1 VLVWQ
6 AGCALEVIWFPAA
19 ATLRATATLAT
30 VRKGCDMPANR
41 NGRLRNGLKG
51 VSPRSCVYRRAIAMT
66 LLVKQRTPR
75 HKHPAV
81 VTGID
86 PIQVVLMIVVAL
98 AVTTLIALDV
108 LFFFS

>member
-1 VLVWQ
+1 
-6 AGCALEVIWFPAA
+6 
-19 ATLRATATLAT
+19 
-30 VRKGCDMPANR
+30 
-41 NGRLRNGLKG
+41 
-51 VSPRSCVYRRAIAMT
+51 MT